1 MICYLLCFAIPFFY
15 CTFSISRWILYFHSF
30 WMCVCDFFCL
40 NFVIDWKINDF
51 ICFRSQSVAINRI
64 LIYFFCW
71 TMPMVASQMANA
83 RVIIFTIKPYAMT
96 LINLHIGREVE
107 SICDFHAR
115 LDLTFIWY
123 MHSHI
128 ALVHSLM
135 MKIGGI
141 LTIVHLF
148 LLCYTLFFSSAL
160 LHRLNRCFNKSM
172 SLVCHSN
179 EQTSSLYL
187 SINSIKLRCNFDFLF
202 YIAFY

>member
-1 MICYLLCFAIPFFY
+1 MLPSLLRYSLFLLHMFDISLDSVFSFILDVCVFVIFF
-15 CTFSISRWILYFHSF
+15 
-30 WMCVCDFFCL
+30 L

-64 LIYFFCW
+64 PIFFFCW

-107 SICDFHAR
+107 SIRGFHAR

-148 LLCYTLFFSSAL
+148 LLCYTFFFSSA
-160 LHRLNRCFNKSM
+160 SSQ
-172 SLVCHSN
+172 SL
-179 EQTSSLYL
+179 
-187 SINSIKLRCNFDFLF
+187 F
-202 YIAFY
+202 

>member
-15 CTFSISRWILYFHSF
+15 CTCSISRWILYFHSF
-30 WMCVCDFFCL
+30 WMCVCVFVIFFL

-64 LIYFFCW
+64 PIFFFFRW
-71 TMPMVASQMANA
+71 TMPMVALQMANA
-83 RVIIFTIKPYAMT
+83 RVIIFTINPYAMT

-107 SICDFHAR
+107 SICGFHAR

-123 MHSHI
+123 IHSHI

-148 LLCYTLFFSSAL
+148 VLCYTFFCF
-160 LHRLNRCFNKSM
+160 LHYCI
-172 SLVCHSN
+172 V
-179 EQTSSLYL
+179 
-187 SINSIKLRCNFDFLF
+187 SIVV
-202 YIAFY
+202 